1 MVMAEKK
8 DIPFIIKVHNATCP
22 VWLFR
27 LNFLKKIEPGCGL
40 AAEYVNSG
48 K

>member
-1 MVMAEKK
+1 MSEKK
-8 DIPFIIKVHNATCP
+8 KHPFIIKVHNATCP
-22 VWLFR
+22 VWILR

-40 AAEYVNSG
+40 AAEYVDTG